1 MSKYVL
7 NWLCQKFKLA
17 EEYHNEGHEE
27 GKELGIKEG
36 YDKGYQKG
44 AKLGYSKGYEKA
56 KTEWYDNGYKEAK
69 EKWYNKGYEEAKK
82 EWYNKGLEK
91 GTVDGY
97 SNGLKDGEKVGYHYG
112 FQEGNVEGYNKGLE
126 EGKNIFEIKRNYV
139 DFAPSISDV
148 LMKSCDFSIT
158 DELRKTIREDMLNKL
173 KVNHTQSQWEM
184 ILTRRNNVYV
194 VAGAGSGKSTTLV
207 SRIILLHCYL
217 RIPLEEITVFSFTRA
232 STQEFRDKLAKALKK
247 YYGESYNA
255 SIVNKVVRTFHS
267 KILEFGKEAGLI
279 GSYRDVFEYMG
290 SNKSQYG
297 NNNTSQNIQNIQHAN
312 TEQEENDY
320 LGQIFDINLSD
331 EQEELLKAV
340 YKKLFEK
347 DQTFR
352 ENILSLYRYYIYSQ
366 KGKLSESAKVWEE
379 RINSASNRDQELTK
393 DMHDLLVCSY
403 SSKEPKRFMLSKN
416 HKDVFYANAYQKDL
430 DLYIVYIPED
440 KKLLSEKTY
449 SDIPIGIC
457 LGFKRKVLIK
467 FSNKNIRFVSN
478 QKQVG
483 ELEEEIK
490 YYKEGLEN
498 HQAPHFKY
506 CITGDLI
513 EQDIW
518 QALYAQ
524 VGFIENLGLNIED
537 VSKHSSL
544 YSQPKGEDKKFL
556 NCLGIFWRE
565 LNFRLEEMRMR
576 RNNDLLNIFSE
587 NNTENFTYVENTV
600 KSMKHV
606 FIDEFQDISPS
617 IIKWVRG
624 VLHYQYKLG
633 DMSSLMCI
641 GDDWQSIYGWRGS
654 NPEYLINFE
663 ETFKT
668 NPVAQKIMMEENFR
682 NYQDLVNKAEKVLS
696 NVNYKINKHGRCI
709 NVKDDKTPTLQVI
722 NSEQE
727 QDIAEYLVEV
737 FNRVE
742 KVNKEIRDK
751 RRLNKESKEQE
762 ETIYVLA
769 RKNDQ
774 LKDLKKHLMKN
785 NAKIERSSFVK
796 FLTFHK
802 SKGLEADYCFLIGDC
817 YYNTTVSLKNLFY
830 ELANYKQSYDQAQ
843 RDEAYRLAY
852 VALTRAKKGCY
863 WFVQHQTGGCAK
875 FVSMVD

>member
-17 EEYHNEGHEE
+17 EEYYNKGHKEGR
-27 GKELGIKEG
+27 KLGIKEG
-36 YDKGYQKG
+36 LEKGV
-44 AKLGYSKGYEKA
+44 KLGHDQGYEKA
-56 KTEWYDNGYKEAK
+56 K
-69 EKWYNKGYEEAKK
+69 K
-82 EWYNKGLEK
+82 EW
-91 GTVDGY
+91 
-97 SNGLKDGEKVGYHYG
+97 H
-112 FQEGNVEGYNKGLE
+112 NKGLE
-126 EGKNIFEIKRNYV
+126 EGKNIFEIRRNYV
-139 DFAPSISDV
+139 DFASSISNV

-217 RIPLEEITVFSFTRA
+217 KIPLEEITVFSFTRA
-232 STQEFRDKLAKALKK
+232 STQEFRDKLSKALKK

-279 GSYRDVFEYMG
+279 GNYRDVFEYMG

-297 NNNTSQNIQNIQHAN
+297 NKNTSQNTQNTN

-320 LGQIFDINLSD
+320 LGQIFDVNLSD
-331 EQEELLKAV
+331 EQNELLKAV

-366 KGKLSESAKVWEE
+366 KGKSLGDEKDLQKI
-379 RINSASNRDQELTK
+379 INLASNRDQELTK
-393 DMHDLLVCSY
+393 DVHDLLVCGY
-403 SSKEPKRFMLSKN
+403 SSKEPKRFMLSKD
-416 HKDVFYANAYQKDL
+416 HKDVFYANAYEKDL

-449 SDIPIGIC
+449 SNIPIGKC
-457 LGFKRKVLIK
+457 LGFKRKILIK
-467 FSNKNIRFVSN
+467 LSNKNIRFVSN

-518 QALYAQ
+518 QALYTQ
-524 VGFIENLGLNIED
+524 IGFIENLGLNIED

-587 NNTENFTYVENTV
+587 NNIENFSYVENTV

-668 NPVAQKIMMEENFR
+668 SPVAQKIMMEENFR

-696 NVNYKINKHGRCI
+696 NVNCKINKHGICI

-727 QDIAEYLVEV
+727 EDITEYLLEV
-737 FNRVE
+737 FNKVE
-742 KVNKEIRDK
+742 KINKEIRDK
-751 RRLNKESKEQE
+751 KRLNKESKEQE
-762 ETIYVLA
+762 ETIYVLS
-769 RKNDQ
+769 RKNNPLDK
-774 LKDLKKHLMKN
+774 LKAHLIKN
-785 NAKIERSSFVK
+785 NIKIERSSFVK

-817 YYNTTVSLKNLFY
+817 SYNTTVPLKNLFY
-830 ELANYKQSYDQAQ
+830 ELANYKQSYDQGQ

-875 FVSMVD
+875 FVNMAD